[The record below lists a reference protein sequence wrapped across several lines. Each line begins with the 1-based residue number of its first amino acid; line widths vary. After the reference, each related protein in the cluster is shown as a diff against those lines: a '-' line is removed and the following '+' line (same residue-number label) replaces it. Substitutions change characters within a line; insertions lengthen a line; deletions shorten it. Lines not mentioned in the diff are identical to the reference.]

1 MGRGW
6 ERERDLTTGRRC
18 PASGGFLDPPRLPS
32 SRASLRG
39 SASGQLL
46 GKLWGLDPW
55 KLLLFSEDGAP
66 SLGLGFPSQPGTWHL
81 WKPGRLF

>member
-18 PASGGFLDPPRLPS
+18 PALGGFLDPPRFPS

-39 SASGQLL
+39 SGSAHLL
-46 GKLWGLDPW
+46 GKLLGPGPW
-55 KLLLFSEDGAP
+55 KLLLFSEDGNP